1 MTQQNANRLD
11 VISRPNFGGIGRS
24 WTLVTPDDSPPA
36 SPSILGNVPLGTF
49 ALYSSED
56 GFIRFITRG
65 QQPGVVGVLN
75 SEVYWDDGLGN
86 QHPVQSM
93 LGPDAHN
100 VFWLFGLIDSVRVY
114 APAGTYLYAEVI
126 HVLSRETT
134 SGIIHALSV

>member
-1 MTQQNANRLD
+1 MTQANASRLD
-11 VISRPNFGGIGRS
+11 VISRPNFGGVGRA
-24 WTLVTPDDSPPA
+24 WTLVTPNDSPPA
-36 SPSILGNVPLGTF
+36 SPALIGNVPLGTF

-65 QQPGVVGVLN
+65 QQSGIVGTIN
-75 SEVYWDDGLGN
+75 TEVFWDDGLGN
-86 QHPVQSM
+86 RHPVQSL

-126 HVLSRETT
+126 HVLLHDTT
-134 SGIIHALSV
+134 SGTIHALSV